1 MSDNKYITFGTTVVS
16 LAAVVTMSEQEF
28 KSMFRGL
35 LTTDVNEAW
44 KEVKKHQPKSK
55 SKPITK
61 DDIFNPDGSVKQP
74 QQKKSKRKSNKE
86 D

>member
-1 MSDNKYITFGTTVVS
+1 LSESKYITFGTTVVS

-28 KSMFRGL
+28 KSMFSGI

-44 KEVKKHQPKSK
+44 KEVKKHQPKVAK
-55 SKPITK
+55 S
-61 DDIFNPDGSVKQP
+61 
-74 QQKKSKRKSNKE
+74 QQKRGKRKSNKE

>member
-1 MSDNKYITFGTTVVS
+1 LSDNKYITFGTTVVN

-28 KSMFRGL
+28 KSMLKGVI
-35 LTTDVNEAW
+35 TTDINEAW
-44 KEVKKHQPKSK
+44 KEVKKHQPKVAK
-55 SKPITK
+55 
-61 DDIFNPDGSVKQP
+61 P

>member
-1 MSDNKYITFGTTVVS
+1 MSENKYITFGTTVVN
-16 LAAVVTMSEQEF
+16 LTAVVTMSEQDF
-28 KSMFRGL
+28 KSMFSGL

-44 KEVKKHQPKSK
+44 KEVKKHQPKVAK
-55 SKPITK
+55 
-61 DDIFNPDGSVKQP
+61 P